1 MGCIIRNKR
10 TPVKY
15 RCSFY
20 KKHLEDI
27 LLAWYV
33 VLGNHFSLL
42 NEQVE
47 RKKLFALRIAFL
59 KLNDLVLRSSLLI
72 ALVAF
77 LRFFFCLSKQTLSI
91 SGEGF
96 LQASITVFTS

>member
-20 KKHLEDI
+20 KKRLEDI

-47 RKKLFALRIAFL
+47 RKKLFALESYSKGQSYVGYGVTREGCTVFLCFKRILAAFL
-59 KLNDLVLRSSLLI
+59 VFLPLPQSVPFLLEY
-72 ALVAF
+72 L
-77 LRFFFCLSKQTLSI
+77 
-91 SGEGF
+91 
-96 LQASITVFTS
+96 